1 MYINFKNNRFFIWL
15 KEYLQ
20 PFLFIG
26 FAYAGIYFLNNAL
39 TGFLYL
45 APAAHLVH
53 IPSGFKLLFVL
64 VGRWA
69 GAAAIACVA
78 FLNAHFLMFEGKMI
92 LGLALSCAS
101 GLAPLFTW
109 LFFKNRLHIQENLGN
124 IQYKDILAMGIFFA
138 VLNSALHQLIV
149 YWGGEQSDFAKGFL
163 IMGIGDLTGLYIVLL
178 IIKFTYRFIPRP
190 KPDA

>member
-1 MYINFKNNRFFIWL
+1 MYIDFKNNEFSIWL

-20 PFLFIG
+20 SFLFLA

-64 VGRWA
+64 IGRWA

-78 FLNAHFLMFEGKMI
+78 FLNAYFLMFEGKMM
-92 LGLALSCAS
+92 LGLALACAS

-109 LFFKNRLHIQENLGN
+109 LFFKHRLQIQENLGN
-124 IQYKDILAMGIFFA
+124 IQYKDILAMGFFFA

-149 YWGGEQSDFAKGFL
+149 FWSGEQSNFAKGFL

-190 KPDA
+190 KPEP